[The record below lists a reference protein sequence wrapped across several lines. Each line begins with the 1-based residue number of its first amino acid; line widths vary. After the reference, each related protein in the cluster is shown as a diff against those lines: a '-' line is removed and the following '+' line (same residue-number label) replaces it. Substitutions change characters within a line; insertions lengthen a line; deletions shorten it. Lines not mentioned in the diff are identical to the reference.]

1 MVIVPENNNNSF
13 AAVSAEEDDNDG
25 NKKPSNRFLLWMWV
39 ASIPLTFVGI
49 ILTWAFHSPLSPNQG
64 IARYLMMLAT
74 LISASSVVSTVV
86 SQIIGIVAL
95 WRKWQGNAWENQ
107 PPLLQAAGIFTVSFA
122 ICWLLLVV
130 GISLGVLPVPQKFDF
145 FLFEWL
151 ISAFFHM
158 YLGVIVCFSLLAY
171 VALIPPI
178 ILCALIIYNKK
189 VSIRTIHILTAVSTA
204 GWMIISFMGIIM
216 SVA

>member
-1 MVIVPENNNNSF
+1 MATVPENNSNSF
-13 AAVSAEEDDNDG
+13 AAVSAEEDVNGG
-25 NKKPSNRFLLWMWV
+25 NKKPYHRFLLWMWV
-39 ASIPLTFVGI
+39 ASIPLTFVGL
-49 ILTWAFHSPLSPNQG
+49 ILTWAFHSPLSSNQG
-64 IARYLMMLAT
+64 ITRYLMMLAT
-74 LISASSVVSTVV
+74 LISASSVISTVV
-86 SQIIGIVAL
+86 SKIIGIIAL
-95 WRKWQGNAWENQ
+95 WRKWHGNTWENQ

-130 GISLGVLPVPQKFDF
+130 GVSLGVVPVPQKFDF

-158 YLGVIVCFSLLAY
+158 YFGVLVCFSLFAY
-171 VALIPPI
+171 VALIPPV

-189 VSIRTIHILTAVSTA
+189 VSQRTIHILTAVSTF

>member
-1 MVIVPENNNNSF
+1 MVAVPKNNDSSF
-13 AAVSAEEDDNDG
+13 AAVSSEEDG
-25 NKKPSNRFLLWMWV
+25 SGENKKPSNRFLFWMWV
-39 ASIPLTFVGI
+39 AAIPLSFLGM
-49 ILTWAFHSPLSPNQG
+49 ILTWSFYNPLSPDQG
-64 IARYLMMLAT
+64 IIKHLSILAT
-74 LISASSVVSTVV
+74 LLPSAIPTVISK
-86 SQIIGIVAL
+86 IFGIVAI
-95 WRKWQGNAWENQ
+95 WRKWHGDMWENQ

-130 GISLGVLPVPQKFDF
+130 GVSLGAVPVPQKFDF

-158 YLGVIVCFSLLAY
+158 YFGLSVCFALFAY

-178 ILCALIIYNKK
+178 ILCTLIIYNKK
-189 VSIRTIHILTAVSTA
+189 VSMRTIRILAAISTF
-204 GWMIISFMGIIM
+204 GWMIISFIGMIM